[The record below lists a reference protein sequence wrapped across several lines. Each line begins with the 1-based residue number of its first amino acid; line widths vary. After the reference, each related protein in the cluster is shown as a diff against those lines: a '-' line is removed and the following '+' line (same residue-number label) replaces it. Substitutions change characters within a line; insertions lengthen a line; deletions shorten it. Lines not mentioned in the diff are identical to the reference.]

1 MCLISSR
8 SFGKVVVALDIDLE
22 QIRSSPQLHAA
33 YVNAFDLYA
42 AEPSEAGLHVAYELG
57 RRAIELAVSVPE
69 LARIHHAALEVALES
84 RGPGASIV
92 VRRGADFLAECLSA
106 FEMIRR
112 GYTEAHSQVV
122 EERRHAALLR
132 QLSILLADTSLAV
145 DRAGSLTE
153 ALQLIAE
160 AARELTTSR
169 CCIATLEASAAG
181 GKRLTVVSGSLAP
194 DDRDATLVAEI
205 SELGGRSMGRLRVVA
220 ADGEDFSSLHE
231 AVLEQLAQMAGA
243 ALERTRLYS

>member
-1 MCLISSR
+1 M
-8 SFGKVVVALDIDLE
+8 ALDIDP
-22 QIRSSPQLHAA
+22 QPIRSAPQLHAA
-33 YVNAFDLYA
+33 YVRAFDLYA
-42 AEPSEAGLHVAYELG
+42 AQPSEAGLHVAYELG
-57 RRAIELAVSVPE
+57 RRAIELGVSVPE
-69 LARIHHAALEVALES
+69 LAQIHHAALEEALES
-84 RGPGASIV
+84 STHGTGIV

-112 GYTEAHSQVV
+112 GYTEAHGRVV

-132 QLSILLADTSLAV
+132 QLSALLADTSLSV

-169 CCIATLEASAAG
+169 CCIATLEASAADG
-181 GKRLTVVSGSLAP
+181 EPLTVVSGSLAP
-194 DDRDATLVAEI
+194 DDRHATLVAEI

-220 ADGEDFSSLHE
+220 ADEDFSPLHE

-243 ALERTRLYS
+243 ALERTRLYC